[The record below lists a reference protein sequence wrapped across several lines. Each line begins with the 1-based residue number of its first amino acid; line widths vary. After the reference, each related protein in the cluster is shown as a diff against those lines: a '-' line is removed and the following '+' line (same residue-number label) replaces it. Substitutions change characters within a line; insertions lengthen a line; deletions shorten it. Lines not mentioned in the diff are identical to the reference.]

1 MPQRFPARYA
11 LEKRAR
17 LKTFRG
23 YPLATIAYYGPD
35 DSRASKVAVGIVDE
49 KEEVVEM
56 RRWINEI
63 SDIRKDEDTNQK
75 IVEFLELHQVQ
86 SVAMTEGIIGC
97 PHEEGIDYPEGKD
110 CPQCEYWKGR
120 DRFSGKVRG
129 L

>member
-1 MPQRFPARYA
+1 
-11 LEKRAR
+11 
-17 LKTFRG
+17 
-23 YPLATIAYYGPD
+23 
-35 DSRASKVAVGIVDE
+35 
-49 KEEVVEM
+49 M

-97 PHEEGIDYPEGKD
+97 PHEESIDYPEGKD